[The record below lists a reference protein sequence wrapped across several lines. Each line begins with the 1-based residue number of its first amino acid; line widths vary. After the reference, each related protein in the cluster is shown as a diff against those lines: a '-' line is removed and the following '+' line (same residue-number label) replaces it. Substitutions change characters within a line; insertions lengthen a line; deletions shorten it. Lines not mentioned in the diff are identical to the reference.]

1 MKILTSGTVVRGEE
15 DWARNQ
21 LTVSVKSE
29 RNPSGN
35 WVWYRREGGSAG
47 SLNVRTLVREA
58 SRLSLF
64 LFLLCFLG
72 CYGRSILLPP
82 HRNSKLTS

>member
-35 WVWYRREGGSAG
+35 WVWYRREGGRECGESERPNLG
-47 SLNVRTLVREA
+47 SG
-58 SRLSLF
+58 SFSSLSLPLPS
-64 LFLLCFLG
+64 LFPWLLWPFH
-72 CYGRSILLPP
+72 SP
-82 HRNSKLTS
+82 SSSSQF